1 MKNSIFKSYAKKVLK
16 SQAFVSVLIVFVLSL
31 GIIGTSYSLYM
42 DVDKDTD
49 YQIVQV
55 GDLAI
60 SFDNGSNVISLTNMT
75 PTEDENAIKL
85 TDNIFSFYVYNTG
98 TYKIDY
104 DINLETID
112 GNEVDTKY
120 INYQICKDNADN
132 CTQINTLGTNTLIR
146 KEILEA
152 KKASSETNPSA
163 YYFLR
168 IWINNKYP
176 TNELKSNNI
185 KLKVVIN
192 AKNLS
197 GELESTKTLSGK
209 LLNDDRIKINYDKP
223 NFKVAESE
231 EKGLYL
237 AEDDYGTSYYFR
249 GTQSYNYVSF
259 MGLKWQIVRINGD
272 GSIRLASTTPV
283 GNSFYNEE
291 TVDNAYAGYMYGLT
305 GVETNEERCLKLNE
319 SNVVENIISTYST
332 KETCEANGGTWTTN
346 GYEATHANIKNSTVK
361 DFLDNW
367 YSTKVIDKTNTNGE
381 LYTDYIS
388 DEIFCNDK
396 TINSVN
402 SGKGYGNNSTFYSG
416 YTRISDNRRKS
427 PTLMCANGA
436 NDDLSRFTVEKQI
449 LKNGNVTNGKLTYP
463 VGLLSGDEAMYAGS
477 IYGYYKITISL
488 SYNGW
493 VMTPHYYVPDK
504 YQLIYIIDR
513 THPIWGNSSN
523 NQKKDVHPVINLK
536 KDVLIESGD
545 GTESNPYTLKL
556 N

>member
-112 GNEVDTKY
+112 GNEVDSKY

-132 CTQINTLGTNTLIR
+132 CTTINTLGTNTLIR

-176 TNELKSNNI
+176 TNETKSNNI

-259 MGLKWQIVRINGD
+259 ANQIWKIIRINGD
-272 GSIRLASTTPV
+272 GSIRLTTKNVV
-283 GNSFYNEE
+283 GKSYYNEN
-291 TVDNAYAGYMYGLT
+291 TDDNAYAGYMYGLT
-305 GVETNEERCLKLNE
+305 GVETNENRCLKLNE
-319 SNVVENIISTYST
+319 SNEVENIISTYST
-332 KETCEANGGTWTTN
+332 KETCESNGGTWTQTA
-346 GYEATHANIKNSTVK
+346 YEATHANIKNSTVK

-367 YSTKVIDKTNTNGE
+367 YSTNIVGKTNTNGD

-388 DEIFCNDK
+388 DEIFCNEK
-396 TINSVN
+396 TLTSEN
-402 SGKGYGNNSTFYSG
+402 GKGYAKNFSLYSTG
-416 YTRISDNRRKS
+416 RIMSSSN
-427 PTLMCANGA
+427 PTFICTKNATN
-436 NDDLSRFTVEKQI
+436 DLSRFTIEKQT
-449 LKNGNVTNGKLTYP
+449 LKNGTTTNGKLIYP
-463 VGLLSGDEAMYAGS
+463 IGLVSADELKFSGLIYGSNTSANGFLLAQGWSMTPYHFESNKYVTIFISGDQ
-477 IYGYYKITISL
+477 
-488 SYNGW
+488 
-493 VMTPHYYVPDK
+493 K
-504 YQLIYIIDR
+504 Y
-513 THPIWGNSSN
+513 PIWLNSSN
-523 NQKKDVHPVINLK
+523 NQQAIIHPVINLK

-545 GTESNPYTLKL
+545 GTLSNPYTLKL
-556 N
+556 K

>member
-259 MGLKWQIVRINGD
+259 ANQIWKIIRINGD
-272 GSIRLASTTPV
+272 GSIRLTTKNVV
-283 GNSFYNEE
+283 GKSYYNEN
-291 TVDNAYAGYMYGLT
+291 TDDNAYAGYMYGLT
-305 GVETNEERCLKLNE
+305 GVETNENRCLKLNE
-319 SNVVENIISTYST
+319 SNEVENIISTYST
-332 KETCEANGGTWTTN
+332 KETCESNGGTWTQTA
-346 GYEATHANIKNSTVK
+346 YEATHANIKNSTVK

-367 YSTKVIDKTNTNGE
+367 YSTNIVGKTNTNGD

-388 DEIFCNDK
+388 DEIFCNEK
-396 TINSVN
+396 TLTSEN
-402 SGKGYGNNSTFYSG
+402 GKGYAKNFSLYSTG
-416 YTRISDNRRKS
+416 RIMSSSN
-427 PTLMCANGA
+427 PTFICTKNATN
-436 NDDLSRFTVEKQI
+436 DLSRFTIEKQT
-449 LKNGNVTNGKLTYP
+449 LKNGTTTNGKLIYP
-463 VGLLSGDEAMYAGS
+463 IGLVSADELKFSGLIYGSNTSANGFLLAQGWSMTPYHFESNKYVTIFISGDQ
-477 IYGYYKITISL
+477 
-488 SYNGW
+488 
-493 VMTPHYYVPDK
+493 K
-504 YQLIYIIDR
+504 Y
-513 THPIWGNSSN
+513 PIWLNSSN
-523 NQKKDVHPVINLK
+523 NQQAIIHPVINLK

-545 GTESNPYTLKL
+545 GTLSNPYTLKL
-556 N
+556 K

>member
-112 GNEVDTKY
+112 GNEVDPKY

-192 AKNLS
+192 AQNLS

-223 NFKVAESE
+223 NFNEIETE

-259 MGLKWQIVRINGD
+259 ANQIWKIIRINGD
-272 GSIRLASTTPV
+272 GSIRLTTKNVV
-283 GNSFYNEE
+283 GKSYYNEN
-291 TVDNAYAGYMYGLT
+291 TDDNAYAGYMYGLT
-305 GVETNEERCLKLNE
+305 GVETNENRCLKLNE
-319 SNVVENIISTYST
+319 SNEVENIISTYST
-332 KETCEANGGTWTTN
+332 KETCESNGGTWTQTA
-346 GYEATHANIKNSTVK
+346 YEATHANIKNSTVK

-367 YSTKVIDKTNTNGE
+367 YSTNIVGKTNTNGD

-388 DEIFCNDK
+388 DEIFCNEK
-396 TINSVN
+396 TLTSEN
-402 SGKGYGNNSTFYSG
+402 GKGYAKNFSLYSTG
-416 YTRISDNRRKS
+416 RIMSSKSS
-427 PTLMCANGA
+427 PTFICTKNATN
-436 NDDLSRFTVEKQI
+436 DLSRFTMEKQT
-449 LKNGNVTNGKLTYP
+449 LKNGSTTNGKLIYP
-463 VGLLSGDEAMYAGS
+463 IGLVSADELKFSGL
-477 IYGYYKITISL
+477 IYGSNTSA
-488 SYNGW
+488 NGFLLAQGW
-493 VMTPHYYVPDK
+493 SMTPYHFESNKYVTIFIGGDQK
-504 YQLIYIIDR
+504 Y
-513 THPIWGNSSN
+513 PIWTNSSN
-523 NQKKDVHPVINLK
+523 NQQAIIHPVINIK
-536 KDVLIESGD
+536 KDVLIDSGD

>member
-223 NFKVAESE
+223 NFNEIETE

-259 MGLKWQIVRINGD
+259 ANQIWKIIRINGD
-272 GSIRLASTTPV
+272 GSIRLTTKNVV
-283 GNSFYNEE
+283 GKSYYNEN
-291 TVDNAYAGYMYGLT
+291 TDDNAYAGYMYGLT
-305 GVETNEERCLKLNE
+305 GVETNENRCLKLNE
-319 SNVVENIISTYST
+319 SNEVENIISTYST
-332 KETCEANGGTWTTN
+332 KETCESNGGTWTQTA
-346 GYEATHANIKNSTVK
+346 YEATHANIKNSTVK

-367 YSTKVIDKTNTNGE
+367 YSTNIVGKTNTNGD

-388 DEIFCNDK
+388 DEIFCNEK
-396 TINSVN
+396 TLTSEN
-402 SGKGYGNNSTFYSG
+402 GKGYAKNFSLYSTG
-416 YTRISDNRRKS
+416 RIMSSSN
-427 PTLMCANGA
+427 PTFICTKNATN
-436 NDDLSRFTVEKQI
+436 DLSRFTIEKQT
-449 LKNGNVTNGKLTYP
+449 LKNGTTTNGKLIYP
-463 VGLLSGDEAMYAGS
+463 IGLVSADELKFSGLIYGSNTSANGFLLAQGWSMTPYHFESNKYVTIFISGDQ
-477 IYGYYKITISL
+477 
-488 SYNGW
+488 
-493 VMTPHYYVPDK
+493 K
-504 YQLIYIIDR
+504 Y
-513 THPIWGNSSN
+513 PIWLNSSN
-523 NQKKDVHPVINLK
+523 NQQAIIHPVINLK

-545 GTESNPYTLKL
+545 GTLSNPYTLKL
-556 N
+556 K